1 MTEKEI
7 SKKIYESLI
16 YYSNEKNISLR
27 KETSLMNVKYTTFMT
42 WIDNLK
48 KGKCISVENIL
59 KIEKFLNKNFFVR

>member
-27 KETSLMNVKYTTFMT
+27 KEASLMNVKYTTFMT

>member
-7 SKKIYESLI
+7 SKKIYKSLI
-16 YYSNEKNISLR
+16 EYSDKKNISLR
-27 KETSLMNVKYTTFMT
+27 KLSSSMNVKYTTFMT
-42 WIDNLK
+42 WMENLK